1 MTAGFSRER
10 SLDRVAGETVD
21 LLVIGAGILGASTA
35 LAAASAGARVAV
47 VDRGDLAGATSSASS
62 KLLHGGLRYLEMGD
76 VGQVLRS
83 HSERWATARV
93 MAPQLAAPTPFL
105 VPVLEDGPVPLWK
118 VRSGVA
124 AYSALARWMDGRG
137 GRISQS
143 EAERLVPDLAVGRTR
158 GVVVYHDH
166 VTHDARLTLAVL
178 QGAAER
184 GAHVLTHADV
194 VGLRV
199 SGERLTGADLVDRLG
214 GASFTIS
221 ATAVVNAAGPW
232 VDEVRRLESPSAET
246 SVRLSKGVHLLVRG
260 GDGWSAAVTTPL
272 SEGRVSFAVPW
283 QGLLLLGT
291 TDDEFAGDPSS
302 VAATDQDA
310 ARILDEAAV
319 ALDRDAV
326 DPSLVV
332 SRMAGL
338 RVLPLS
344 TGATSRIR
352 RGTVLSRGPAG
363 MISVAGGK
371 LTMWRAIGRDA
382 ARLALGRLGAGRRVD
397 MPVRPLPGAAP
408 PVLVER
414 SLARRHPALPGDV
427 VANLARNYGAAA
439 LELLDRAGGHDMG
452 RIHADG
458 PDVWAQVPYAVS
470 NEWAATVDDVLSRR
484 TTVGLR
490 GHADQEIRERV
501 AAAITVPGLSP

>member
-1 MTAGFSRER
+1 MTAGSSRER

-105 VPVLEDGPVPLWK
+105 VPVVGDGPVSLWK

-143 EAERLVPDLAVGRTR
+143 EAERLVPDLAAGRTR

-184 GAHVLTHADV
+184 GAHVLTHTDV
-194 VGLRV
+194 VGL
-199 SGERLTGADLVDRLG
+199 LG
-214 GASFTIS
+214 GASFMVS

-232 VDEVRRLESPSAET
+232 VDEVRRLESPSAGT
-246 SVRLSKGVHLLVRG
+246 SVRLSKGVHLLLRG

-319 ALDRDAV
+319 ALRRDAV

-344 TGATSRIR
+344 AGATSRIR
-352 RGTVLSRGPAG
+352 RGTVVSRGPAG

-371 LTMWRAIGRDA
+371 LTMWR
-382 ARLALGRLGAGRRVD
+382 ALGRLGAGRRVD

-490 GHADQEIRERV
+490 GHADEEIRERV
-501 AAAITVPGLSP
+501 AAAIAVPGLSP

>member
-1 MTAGFSRER
+1 M
-10 SLDRVAGETVD
+10 
-21 LLVIGAGILGASTA
+21 
-35 LAAASAGARVAV
+35 
-47 VDRGDLAGATSSASS
+47 
-62 KLLHGGLRYLEMGD
+62 
-76 VGQVLRS
+76 
-83 HSERWATARV
+83 
-93 MAPQLAAPTPFL
+93 
-105 VPVLEDGPVPLWK
+105 PLWK
-118 VRSGVA
+118 ARSGVA

-166 VTHDARLTLAVL
+166 VTNDARLTLAVL

-194 VGLRV
+194 VGLRF
-199 SGERLTGADLVDRLG
+199 SAGRLVGADLVDRLG
-214 GASFTIS
+214 VASFMVS

-232 VDEVRRLESPSAET
+232 VDEVRRLESPSAGT
-246 SVRLSKGVHLLVRG
+246 SVRLSKGVHLLLRG

-319 ALDRDAV
+319 ALRRDAL

-338 RVLPLS
+338 RVLPMS
-344 TGATSRIR
+344 TGVTSRIR
-352 RGTVLSRGPAG
+352 RGTVVSRGPAG

-382 ARLALGRLGAGRRVD
+382 ARLALGLIGSREARRSA
-397 MPVRPLPGAAP
+397 GAAAARSCASG
-408 PVLVER
+408 LVER
-414 SLARRHPALPGDV
+414 SIAAAAPCAARRRRRESGPQLRNIGARAARPIGRSGRGPHPRGRPGY
-427 VANLARNYGAAA
+427 LGAGA
-439 LELLDRAGGHDMG
+439 
-452 RIHADG
+452 
-458 PDVWAQVPYAVS
+458 
-470 NEWAATVDDVLSRR
+470 
-484 TTVGLR
+484 LR
-490 GHADQEIRERV
+490 GQQ
-501 AAAITVPGLSP
+501 

>member
-1 MTAGFSRER
+1 M
-10 SLDRVAGETVD
+10 DRVAGERFD

-76 VGQVLRS
+76 VAQVLRS

-93 MAPQLAAPTPFL
+93 MAPQLAVSTRFL
-105 VPVLEDGPVPLWK
+105 VPVVEDGPVPLWK

-137 GRISQS
+137 GRISQA

-184 GAHVLTHADV
+184 GAHVLTHAEV
-194 VGLRV
+194 VGLRT
-199 SGERLTGADLVDRLG
+199 SGGMPAGADLVDRLG

-221 ATAVVNAAGPW
+221 ATAVVNATGPW
-232 VDEVRRLESPSAET
+232 VDDVRRLESPAAGT
-246 SVRLSKGVHLLVRG
+246 SVRLSKGVHLLLRG
-260 GDGWSAAVTTPL
+260 AEGWNAAVTTPL

-302 VAATDQDA
+302 VAATDRDA

-319 ALDRDAV
+319 ALRPEAL
-326 DPSLVV
+326 DPNLVA
-332 SRMAGL
+332 SRLAGL
-338 RVLPLS
+338 RVLPMS
-344 TGATSRIR
+344 AGGTSRIR
-352 RGTVLSRGPAG
+352 RGTVVTRGPGG

-371 LTMWRAIGRDA
+371 LTMWRTIGRNA
-382 ARLALGRLGAGRRVD
+382 ARLALHGSGAGARVD
-397 MPVRPLPGAAP
+397 LPVRPLPGAAP
-408 PVLVER
+408 AVVVER
-414 SLARRHPALPGDV
+414 AIGRRHPGLSADV
-427 VANLARNYGAAA
+427 IANLARNYGTSA
-439 LELLDRAGGHDMG
+439 LELLSQSDTEGVR

-458 PDVWAQVPYAVS
+458 PDIWAQVRHAVN
-470 NEWAATVDDVLSRR
+470 NEWAATVDDVLLRR
-484 TTVGLR
+484 TTVGHR
-490 GHADQEIRERV
+490 GHADHGIRERV
-501 AAAITVPGLSP
+501 AAAISSPGRAP